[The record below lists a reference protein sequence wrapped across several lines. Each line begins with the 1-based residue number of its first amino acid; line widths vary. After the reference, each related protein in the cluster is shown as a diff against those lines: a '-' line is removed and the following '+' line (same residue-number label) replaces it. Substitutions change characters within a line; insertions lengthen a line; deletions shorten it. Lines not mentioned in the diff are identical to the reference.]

1 MLVWHLSEGA
11 TAMSDPETTA
21 YWPATTETAVL
32 NTSIGQLL
40 RDAAAAVPD
49 RLALV
54 EGIDPALAR
63 RWTYRELLADAER
76 VATALLSDF
85 EPGARVAVYS
95 PNRWEWALLQL
106 GAALAGMVLVTV
118 NPALR
123 KRELRYVLEQS
134 RSCALFYS
142 GEYRGQPSGARSC
155 PSSGSRSP
163 SRNGTISCSARR
175 PRGSSSLW
183 SSRATRPRS
192 STPRARRAARR
203 AACCI
208 TRAPST
214 RRGSPAG
221 WRACRTAT
229 SGSTRCR
236 CSTSAAA

>member
-1 MLVWHLSEGA
+1 MLTPGPSTVNIAVDAGVASSEGA

-21 YWPATTETAVL
+21 YWPATTEAAVL

-40 RDAAAAVPD
+40 RDAAAAVPE
-49 RLALV
+49 R
-54 EGIDPALAR
+54 PALG
-63 RWTYRELLADAER
+63 EGM
-76 VATALLSDF
+76 ATALLSDF